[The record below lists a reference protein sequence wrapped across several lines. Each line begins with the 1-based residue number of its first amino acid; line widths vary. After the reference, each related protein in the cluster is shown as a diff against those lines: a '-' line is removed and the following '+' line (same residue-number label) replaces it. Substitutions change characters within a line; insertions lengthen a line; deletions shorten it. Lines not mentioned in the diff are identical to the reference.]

1 MSSLQRVLIKR
12 FLWICSYSVDVCTV
26 NVMLVYPIHTATT
39 DEADSPFEEHFAQ
52 LPYFRN
58 RLRTVATK
66 WGDVQRLLR
75 ERENQLELCLGNMVV
90 FMKGVEEF
98 LTWVWNQ
105 GTLKCLSLDPPADLP
120 ELQSYQSG
128 IHVP

>member
-1 MSSLQRVLIKR
+1 MM
-12 FLWICSYSVDVCTV
+12 CVCTV
-26 NVMLVYPIHTATT
+26 TT
-39 DEADSPFEEHFAQ
+39 DEEEADFPFEEHLGQ
-52 LPYFRN
+52 LPYFSN

-98 LTWVWNQ
+98 LTWVRNQ
-105 GTLKCLSLDPPADLP
+105 GALKCLSMDPPADLP
-120 ELQSYQSG
+120 ELQSYQTGTVNDSNFASYYYSNF
-128 IHVP
+128 